1 MLFHCAFGM
10 LFNSIHFLVFMPVV
24 TVLYFALRDQRRRRL
39 LLLAASL
46 YFYATWSAPF
56 LLLMAW
62 QSFFDYYASLIIGRS
77 THERT
82 RRTVLIVGL
91 TVNTLTLCV
100 FKYHQFVNT
109 SLGALF
115 GQPHLW
121 TPLNIV
127 LPMAISFYTFEAMSY
142 LVDVYHRKLPPCKS
156 VLDYA
161 LYITFFPHLVAGPI
175 MRATDLLPQFQE
187 KHEPNAERILSG
199 VLLCVWGLIKK
210 TYIADPMGVI
220 ANAVY
225 GHGGMG
231 DVATTSGAGLLLA
244 TYAFAVQIYCD
255 FSAYSDVAR
264 GAGRILGYRI
274 MVNFD
279 SPYLAV
285 TVRDFWRRWH
295 ISLSTWLRDYLYVP
309 LGGSR
314 VSEARTYV
322 NLAITMLIGGLWHG
336 ASWTFVVWGGLQ
348 GLYLI
353 VERATGTDRLD
364 PRKMSTVERLARG
377 VVTFHLTCLAWIFFR
392 ANSEAQALQVV
403 WRILTWASGDAV
415 SLAPALWVLA
425 IVGGQIVKS
434 RVKFGELFLDRPA
447 LARWGVYASVALL
460 VLVYAGSPSPEFIY
474 FQF

>member
-1 MLFHCAFGM
+1 M
-10 LFNSIHFLVFMPVV
+10 LFNSIHFLVFLPLV
-24 TVLYFALRDQRRRRL
+24 TALYFTLSDQRHRRL

-46 YFYATWSAPF
+46 YFYAVWSVPF

-62 QSFFDYYASLIIGRS
+62 QSFFDYYASFIIGRS
-77 THERT
+77 TNPRT
-82 RRTVLIVGL
+82 RKSVLIVSL

-109 SLGALF
+109 SLGALV
-115 GQPHLW
+115 GQPYLW

-187 KHEPNAERILSG
+187 KHQPNSERILSG

-220 ANAVY
+220 ANTIF
-225 GHGGMG
+225 GRGGMG
-231 DVATTSGAGLLLA
+231 DVEVTSGAGLLLA

-314 VSEARTYV
+314 ISEPRTYF
-322 NLAITMLIGGLWHG
+322 NLAVTMLIGGLWHG
-336 ASWTFVVWGGLQ
+336 ASWTFVVWGGLH

-364 PRKMSTVERLARG
+364 PRKMGTVETLARG
-377 VVTFHLTCLAWIFFR
+377 VLTFHLTCLAWIFFR
-392 ANSEAQALQVV
+392 ANSEAQALHVV
-403 WRILTWASGDAV
+403 WRILTWAPGAAV
-415 SLAPALWVLA
+415 SAAPALWVLA
-425 IVGGQIVKS
+425 IVVGQIVKT
-434 RVKFGELFLDRPA
+434 RVRFGDLLLARPTV
-447 LARWGVYASVALL
+447 ARWGVYATVALL
-460 VLVYAGSPSPEFIY
+460 ALVYAGSPSPEFIY